1 MAYPLAEADESGES
15 SIRDL
20 AAGADAGGNR
30 KGGLGGFFRRIKVP
44 LLCLAPSLVVLSLA
58 SVVVPV
64 ATILIT
70 TSQSSTHTLSTGY
83 LGNMMAKTVEQI
95 SATLSPLRTFAE
107 MATQT
112 FAVEKAMALQM
123 ESDSMTPDFIATMV
137 QWRRNTNLD
146 IISCFKSR
154 WRPGYGLGDS
164 INLTTVQVR
173 GSFAFGRNGTE
184 LFGQYSSSEVPEV
197 YAVFPP
203 DTPKG
208 AITGSQ
214 PGNYT
219 TVHLPQVLWA
229 QVPKELLL
237 PGNQQR
243 TGVFFSRDLPPP
255 PQAYYSVTMGR
266 IVNSTL
272 NVAPNQGYGCTASL
286 NVDAQWNQLLKN
298 ARPTNDTV
306 IIVLE
311 NKSTLGVVASTLQ
324 GGVVVA
330 AGYGYNSTADPI
342 FTYTIQK
349 DVIARYT
356 NWTNIPKTKLV
367 VYESQL
373 DTGSDWIVMI
383 SGIKLTQYDTDVLI
397 LVSATPRSVI
407 FGNIDA
413 AQKRSMG
420 IAIGLSLGVSV
431 LIAAL
436 FGLVTAPLWKLAI
449 AVGELAQHNFGALQ
463 DGKLLGKESF
473 ILELSRV
480 QVAFA
485 TMVKAL

>member
-30 KGGLGGFFRRIKVP
+30 KGGLGGFFRRTKVP

-112 FAVEKAMALQM
+112 FAVEKAMALQT
-123 ESDSMTPDFIATMV
+123 ESDSMAPDFIATMV

-146 IISCFKSR
+146 LMACFKSR
-154 WRPGYGLGDS
+154 WRPGYGFGDS
-164 INLTTVQVR
+164 INLTT
-173 GSFAFGRNGTE
+173 
-184 LFGQYSSSEVPEV
+184 
-197 YAVFPP
+197 
-203 DTPKG
+203 G

-219 TVHLPQVLWA
+219 TVHLPQLLPVPFDLTWA

-311 NKSTLGVVASTLQ
+311 NKSSLGVLASTLQ

-407 FGNIDA
+407 FGSIDA

-480 QVAFA
+480 QIAFA

>member
-1 MAYPLAEADESGES
+1 
-15 SIRDL
+15 
-20 AAGADAGGNR
+20 
-30 KGGLGGFFRRIKVP
+30 
-44 LLCLAPSLVVLSLA
+44 
-58 SVVVPV
+58 
-64 ATILIT
+64 
-70 TSQSSTHTLSTGY
+70 
-83 LGNMMAKTVEQI
+83 
-95 SATLSPLRTFAE
+95 
-107 MATQT
+107 
-112 FAVEKAMALQM
+112 
-123 ESDSMTPDFIATMV
+123 MTPDFIATMV

-164 INLTTVQVR
+164 INLTT
-173 GSFAFGRNGTE
+173 
-184 LFGQYSSSEVPEV
+184 
-197 YAVFPP
+197 
-203 DTPKG
+203 G

-219 TVHLPQVLWA
+219 TVHLPQVLPVPFDLTWA

-298 ARPTNDTV
+298 ARPTNDTDCGPPNPSSCLV

-373 DTGSDWIVMI
+373 DTGSDWVSLKSPRQRPEFHKRFLLTNLFRVTSLIHFQIVMI

-397 LVSATPRSVI
+397 LVSATPRSVVRNKLHSTI
-407 FGNIDA
+407 T
-413 AQKRSMG
+413 SH
-420 IAIGLSLGVSV
+420 SLPIYH
-431 LIAAL
+431 L
-436 FGLVTAPLWKLAI
+436 THAPF
-449 AVGELAQHNFGALQ
+449 H
-463 DGKLLGKESF
+463 
-473 ILELSRV
+473 
-480 QVAFA
+480 
-485 TMVKAL
+485 M